1 MYSVLTMGKN
11 NMLAPQR
18 MPLGKILEEA
28 GLVSSPQIEVALL
41 DQMQYEQLM
50 LGEILAL
57 HGWLKQETADFFAA
71 RWYQICQEK
80 QQHPLG
86 QYLKEAALLD
96 EEQITHILKEQ
107 ERTLLKFGKLAVMK
121 GYIKQQTVN
130 FFIDYL
136 SSENREESQVSANF
150 SLPMLEDEKPF
161 PKEAKVEDQIRKNE
175 REQGLLEAETYILQ
189 EYLDDNDFIWIG

>member
-1 MYSVLTMGKN
+1 MYPVLIMEKN
-11 NMLAPQR
+11 NMLTPQR
-18 MPLGKILEEA
+18 IPLGKVLEEA
-28 GLVSSPQIEVALL
+28 GLISFPQIEVALL

-80 QQHPLG
+80 QQRPLG

-96 EEQITHILKEQ
+96 EEQITHILEEQ
-107 ERTLLKFGKLAVMK
+107 EQTLLKFGKLAVMK

-136 SSENREESQVSANF
+136 SSENKQESQVSINF
-150 SLPMLEDEKPF
+150 SLSMLEDEELSF
-161 PKEAKVEDQIRKNE
+161 KETKVEDQIRKNE
-175 REQGLLEAETYILQ
+175 RQQGLPEAETYILQ
-189 EYLDDNDFIWIG
+189 EYLDDIDTPHR